1 MNRKGFTLI
10 ELVGTIVLI
19 SIMVLIIVPT
29 VNRVIKL
36 SQVTVDKQLDENL
49 LLAAR
54 NWASDHKTELP
65 KTVGWSYNIQLS
77 KLKEE
82 GYLDSELKKPSTGED
97 YGDRCVQITNIS
109 KKSKKVYKY
118 SLEDT
123 ICKMPIVDFSMTLK
137 AKTANNPDLA
147 SGTWTNQNVTLYAI
161 DESGQSPS
169 GNNYSY
175 EWYLKGDSTAEK
187 VTKNNERLIKVSG
200 NQSGTYTYYVK
211 MNNGTSVTQPS
222 NEFVV
227 KIDKK
232 APMVSIGFQQLH
244 NVVKLSFSDTGSGL
258 RAGQT
263 IYYGFSTS
271 RSDAPTNYYNID
283 AGNNAGDSSV
293 TVTLS
298 ADRIKQFAT
307 GKYYL
312 WVKEGFS
319 DVAGNKSQNTNLGKF
334 LIDNT
339 KPVCNW
345 SGENSSWRN
354 TAVNVKITGTDPDSG
369 IDPSFKE
376 KTWTYNQNNSATQT
390 ANLSYT
396 IKDLAGNEQI
406 CSKTANVYY
415 DKIAPTCNWS
425 GENSSW
431 RNTAVNVKVTGTD
444 ANSQI
449 NNSYKEKTWTYNQN
463 NSATQTASLSY
474 TIKDNANNST
484 TCSKT
489 ANVYYDK
496 IAPACNVSGGSN
508 SWTNGNRVIT
518 ASCSDSGG
526 SNCATA
532 NFSATYSSN
541 INTTTAG
548 ANGNN
553 NGGSVRDGAGNV
565 TNCAANQTVRIDKT
579 PPSCGSYG
587 VWGTHVKAGNCG
599 ATYYQYIS
607 DSGGSGIGSAEARHC
622 YKYEGGGW
630 ADAGWGRVCHN
641 EDISGIGWENAS
653 MYNSRTLLQHGLNSS
668 WATIVY
674 QYQIWDVAGNYTNCG
689 KHVTDY
695 YFDLDYC

>member
-415 DKIAPTCNWS
+415 DKIAP
-425 GENSSW
+425 
-431 RNTAVNVKVTGTD
+431 
-444 ANSQI
+444 
-449 NNSYKEKTWTYNQN
+449 
-463 NSATQTASLSY
+463 
-474 TIKDNANNST
+474 
-484 TCSKT
+484 
-489 ANVYYDK
+489 
-496 IAPACNVSGGSN
+496 ACNVSGGSN